1 MFGSRS
7 KRNHDQALAL
17 VGLLGSIASSCSGK
31 GRGAERM
38 EALAQVVAALG
49 ISPESIQSIEIDW
62 KSVRVGGTEEL
73 VPVLRMVSV
82 DGSQKEIQ
90 QIDRDPESALERIN
104 N

>member
-7 KRNHDQALAL
+7 KRNHEQALAL
-17 VGLLGSIASSCSGK
+17 IELLGEVASSRSGK

-49 ISPESIQSIEIDW
+49 IAPESIQSLEIDW
-62 KSVRVGGTEEL
+62 KSVPVDGTEEL

-82 DGSQKEIQ
+82 DGAKNEIQ
-90 QIDRDPESALERIN
+90 QIERD
-104 N
+104 